1 RSPSTPVLRGE
12 LAAAVWDQ
20 VDAVLRLEAEGIE
33 VRIQALEESL
43 ADALLLGDDREAVAG
58 LDDVVRMLRPAGG
71 LGRRGR
77 CGRRATGAAEPAG
90 DQRGGDDADEDQ
102 REDGE

>member
-43 ADALLLGDDREAVAG
+43 ADALLLGDDR
-58 LDDVVRMLRPAGG
+58 
-71 LGRRGR
+71 
-77 CGRRATGAAEPAG
+77 
-90 DQRGGDDADEDQ
+90 GGDDADEDQ
-102 REDGE
+102 REDGEHPWRQVRRRLLGIRGRHRLHALVDWPPDFRRD